1 MSDARRYAVWPEPR
15 SRSRSLEGNR
25 PSVPHGTNFSRWHF
39 NPWTICFPGLLLP
52 SESCFP
58 QSMHYAFLVSLWPN
72 KQPPLLNTSQLRLMC
87 ILHGAQKVLSNNGF
101 QMANCF
107 CCLSQTVMVC
117 LAHCCQELQQQ
128 SWKTARFFLQNR
140 DQDQMIKTKD
150 LMIQDQEQDFHFC
163 PRGASR
169 PNTLVSRTT
178 SLENP

>member
-58 QSMHYAFLVSLWPN
+58 QSMHYALLVSLWPN

-107 CCLSQTVMVC
+107 CCLSQNVMVC